1 MENTSITTLTDQT
14 LFTSATE
21 NIHNSEGLMS
31 HELAHQW
38 FGDLVTC
45 KDWSHL
51 WLNEGFATF
60 YAHLYDGHKN
70 GRDAMLYGL
79 YHDAKGITD
88 RTDDTKPMVY
98 RQLIPNEQFSYLA
111 YPKARGL
118 AHAALLWARTVR
130 RCIKTFLSGISTGRS
145 LRRINQVIEELSG
158 RSFDQFFDQ

>member
-98 RQLIPNEQFSYLA
+98 RQFDSPTNSSATWPIR
-111 YPKARGL
+111 KARGSCTCC
-118 AHAALLWARTVR
+118 AP
-130 RCIKTFLSGISTGRS
+130 TGRGFCTGAAS
-145 LRRINQVIEELSG
+145 RR
-158 RSFDQFFDQ
+158 F